1 MQLSKLTFNPK
12 EVIYI
17 TMAVVAYFGQLTH
30 LSNKIDEYR
39 YKTDLRLQGVE
50 FRISSLEANSVSAIL
65 PKKIQLENEP
75 TQSR

>member
-1 MQLSKLTFNPK
+1 MNFSKLTFNPK

-50 FRISSLEANSVSAIL
+50 YRVSSLESNHISAIL
-65 PKKIQLENEP
+65 PKETKLEDE
-75 TQSR
+75 

>member
-17 TMAVVAYFGQLTH
+17 TMAAVAYFGQLTH

-50 FRISSLEANSVSAIL
+50 FRISSLEVNKIAGIL
-65 PKKIQLENEP
+65 PKEPNLEDE
-75 TQSR
+75 

>member
-1 MQLSKLTFNPK
+1 MQLSKLTFQPK

-30 LSNKIDEYR
+30 LSNKIDAYR

-50 FRISSLEANSVSAIL
+50 YRISSLEGNHVSAIL
-65 PKKIQLENEP
+65 PKETKLEDE
-75 TQSR
+75 

>member
-30 LSNKIDEYR
+30 LSNKIDAYR

-50 FRISSLEANSVSAIL
+50 FRISSLEVNKIAGIL
-65 PKKIQLENEP
+65 PKEP
-75 TQSR
+75 NIESE